1 MPGTARVLPGY
12 PTLRTLG
19 VTAALK
25 MAAVEVLGMPS
36 KKESLILTVK
46 VGHILCNTDK
56 RHYLALVHVQL
67 D

>member
-46 VGHILCNTDK
+46 VGHISCTEDP
-56 RHYLALVHVQL
+56 RHHQAMLHGQL

>member
-1 MPGTARVLPGY
+1 MLLQVPGTARVLPGY

-46 VGHILCNTDK
+46 VRL
-56 RHYLALVHVQL
+56 RSPPAHVGP
-67 D
+67 